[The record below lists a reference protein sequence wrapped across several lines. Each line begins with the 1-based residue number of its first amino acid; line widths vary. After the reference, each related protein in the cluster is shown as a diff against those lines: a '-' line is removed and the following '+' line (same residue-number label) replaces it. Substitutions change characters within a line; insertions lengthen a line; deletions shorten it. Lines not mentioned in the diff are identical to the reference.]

1 MTDLTLNI
9 LLETPEDAAAI
20 ERLYERTFG
29 PGRFAR
35 TSYRIREEMA
45 HRPELSFTARIGTL
59 LVAELADGAFAGVS
73 GAIRPDWDQESEVR
87 SQESE
92 EGTGHLP

>member
-20 ERLYERTFG
+20 ERLHERTFG

-35 TSYRIREEMA
+35 TSYRIREEPGVQTPA
-45 HRPELSFTARIGTL
+45 ETLSL
-59 LVAELADGAFAGVS
+59 
-73 GAIRPDWDQESEVR
+73 
-87 SQESE
+87 
-92 EGTGHLP
+92 GTGSCRD